1 MKKSIAILLLTAP
14 LVFGLTGCVIAI
26 DGDKHDS
33 DLDMS
38 NSHDRAIS
46 NRQHIAGLIPGLSFT
61 EVTGRMGTADF
72 NESYDKSG
80 ETIQVLFYRTHRV
93 HKDDLTT
100 KDECTPLIF
109 KQGGLVSWG
118 DNALRQL

>member
-1 MKKSIAILLLTAP
+1 MRKSLAILLVTAP
-14 LVFGLTGCVIAI
+14 LMFGLTGCVIAI

-33 DLDMS
+33 DLDIS

-46 NRQHIAGLIPGLSFT
+46 NRQHIAGLTPGMSFVD
-61 EVTGRMGTADF
+61 VTSRMGTADF
-72 NESYDKSG
+72 NENYAKNG
-80 ETIQVLFYRTHRV
+80 EAIQVLFYRTHRV

-118 DNALRQL
+118 ENAIRQL